1 MEMYNIG
8 VAFCGKMSVP
18 SFLQEVDMGRD
29 VNSMVILYAYLSP
42 FKEGKWT
49 RNHCRLIKMY
59 KAS

>member
-1 MEMYNIG
+1 MYNIG

-42 FKEGKWT
+42 FKEGK
-49 RNHCRLIKMY
+49 
-59 KAS
+59 